1 MRREDRG
8 TDFLIGALVFSVVIH
23 AAVMIYMRPQIMT
36 KIAAGF
42 RRSEAKTMVITD
54 TRPIV
59 EPLKMSEL
67 KDIEAK
73 KDAPSSVI
81 DSSVSILAPSLVA
94 VSDSDDAPKPKVEI
108 PDLLYSD
115 VSGGENRP
123 IIRDS
128 ALLGSEFD
136 APQLSMVAAAS
147 ELKNNSAGDEGD
159 APMVDLAKAPLGVSA
174 PDYYV
179 AIEAPK
185 IAKTEVQDIPEEMT
199 AEKGME
205 VTDKVLSEVD
215 EGLVEK
221 TKEVVKDMLNVKD
234 AVELAPFVKVNSF
247 SAQDESYVYFKF
259 VFAPDDSVLSTIP
272 KDVVVLLD
280 ASGSIGSDRLKSCR
294 VAARRILRTATNTGD
309 RFNFVAFRDRF
320 MYAFDSWQQCDAVSF
335 ERADKWLDRLA
346 AHGRTDV
353 FSTIRSVLT
362 LPRDPVRPLIA
373 LVVTDGDANYGIRDS
388 AEIISKFSR
397 LNDGLVSVYMYGVK
411 EKANKKLIDVLT
423 HGNRGDSFI
432 YGGKRWNAGSGIE
445 GLSERFRDP
454 LLSDLRLIYAANSS
468 SVEAYPRL
476 LKNLYRGE
484 ELELFGRA
492 PKGTTSVSFSL
503 RGLNRGKAYEG
514 FFTVDLTKS
523 EFDKS
528 LPKLWAEEQSIDA
541 LLK

>member
-1 MRREDRG
+1 
-8 TDFLIGALVFSVVIH
+8 
-23 AAVMIYMRPQIMT
+23 
-36 KIAAGF
+36 
-42 RRSEAKTMVITD
+42 
-54 TRPIV
+54 
-59 EPLKMSEL
+59 
-67 KDIEAK
+67 
-73 KDAPSSVI
+73 
-81 DSSVSILAPSLVA
+81 
-94 VSDSDDAPKPKVEI
+94 
-108 PDLLYSD
+108 
-115 VSGGENRP
+115 
-123 IIRDS
+123 
-128 ALLGSEFD
+128 
-136 APQLSMVAAAS
+136 
-147 ELKNNSAGDEGD
+147 
-159 APMVDLAKAPLGVSA
+159 
-174 PDYYV
+174 
-179 AIEAPK
+179 
-185 IAKTEVQDIPEEMT
+185 
-199 AEKGME
+199 
-205 VTDKVLSEVD
+205 
-215 EGLVEK
+215 
-221 TKEVVKDMLNVKD
+221 
-234 AVELAPFVKVNSF
+234 
-247 SAQDESYVYFKF
+247 
-259 VFAPDDSVLSTIP
+259 
-272 KDVVVLLD
+272 
-280 ASGSIGSDRLKSCR
+280 
-294 VAARRILRTATNTGD
+294 
-309 RFNFVAFRDRF
+309 

-397 LNDGLVSVYMYGVK
+397 LNDSLVSVYMYGVK

-454 LLSDLRLIYAANSS
+454 LLSDLRLVYAANSS
-468 SVEAYPRL
+468 GVEAYPRL

-523 EFDKS
+523 GFDKS